1 MGDVERV
8 GLPMGKGWGF
18 KLVMGGEGWGDGWK
32 GVGLQVCGKVYLG
45 MLILR
50 THIRPYTHTDIPS
63 HPQVL
68 W

>member
-32 GVGLQVCGKVYLG
+32 GVGLQVCGKVLLSTTLL
-45 MLILR
+45 MAA
-50 THIRPYTHTDIPS
+50 
-63 HPQVL
+63 
-68 W
+68 